1 MTDRDR
7 TLYLSG
13 GGSPPVHAVY
23 HPAVGRVRRGVGVV
37 FCAPFGWDEVCS
49 YRSRRDWAQALASD
63 GYPSVRPTYP
73 SAGDSAGSPRDPGR
87 LDAWTDAIALAA
99 SWLRA
104 ETRVQRI
111 VAIGMS
117 LGGLI
122 AYRAAAAGAPID
134 DLVLWGTP
142 ARGRAWVREV
152 TAFSQLELAS
162 FFDGLEQPPQL
173 TEGELEA
180 GGFLLSAET
189 VRAVSALDLTE
200 LHLPDPARRRALLLD
215 RDGIAVDHRLA
226 EQLDRAGVAV
236 EIGSGAGYAAMTS
249 HPQQASAP
257 LSVIERVG
265 VWLEHA
271 PDSAVG
277 PVAFVGDG
285 SGAPA
290 PAAGTVR
297 AVHTARI
304 EIRGAGVTETPIVI
318 EQRFG
323 RLAAVLAAPE
333 QPNPSVDGLCAVLL
347 NAGAVRRIGP
357 NRMWV
362 EAARRW
368 AAAGVPTLRLDVEG
382 LGDADGDPTPYAADA
397 GLYVPA
403 LVPQVIAALDHL
415 ELRGAGT
422 RFVLGGLCAGAYWAL
437 HAALDDPRVVAALM
451 INPRALVWDSS
462 LLPARDLRKLLSS
475 DVSWMKIREQASS
488 PRVRALARYVLSTPT
503 RSVARHARADAE
515 DNHAIVDRLGRSGKR
530 ALFVFTENEPLQ
542 DELASSGELARL
554 ERMPNVTI
562 EYIRVRDHTL
572 RPCRIQRVAQDLL
585 DRALERELESHD
597 GQGLIQIAAS
607 E

>member
-1 MTDRDR
+1 MTGTDR
-7 TLYLSG
+7 TLYLSRA
-13 GGSPPVHAVY
+13 GSPPVHAVH
-23 HPAVGRVRRGVGVV
+23 HPPTGRARRDIGVV

-49 YRSRRDWAQALASD
+49 YRSRREWAQALAAD
-63 GYPSVRPTYP
+63 GYPSIRPTYP
-73 SAGDSAGSPRDPGR
+73 SAGDSAGTPHDPGR
-87 LDAWTDAIALAA
+87 LDAWTDAIAQAA
-99 SWLRA
+99 AWLRSHDGV
-104 ETRVQRI
+104 RRI

-122 AYRAAAAGAPID
+122 AYRAAAAGAQID

-142 ARGRAWVREV
+142 ARGRAWVREL
-152 TAFSQLELAS
+152 TAFSKLELAS
-162 FFDGLEQPPQL
+162 FFDGLDQPPGL
-173 TEGELEA
+173 GEGELEA
-180 GGFLLSAET
+180 GGFLLTDET
-189 VRAVSALDLTE
+189 LQAVSALDLTE
-200 LHLPDPARRRALLLD
+200 LRLPHADRRRALLLD

-226 EQLDRAGVAV
+226 EQLAGAGAAV

-257 LSVIERVG
+257 VSVMERVG
-265 VWLEHA
+265 SWLEHA
-271 PDSAVG
+271 PVVTGAASADG
-277 PVAFVGDG
+277 ASG
-285 SGAPA
+285 SGA
-290 PAAGTVR
+290 AAAAEVRGTD
-297 AVHTARI
+297 TARVQS
-304 EIRGAGVTETPIVI
+304 RGGSVIETPIMI

-333 QPNPSVDGLCAVLL
+333 QPTASVDGLCAVLL

-382 LGDADGDPTPYAADA
+382 LGDADGDPAPYAADA

-403 LVPQVIAALDHL
+403 LVPQVIAALDEL

-422 RFVLGGLCAGAYWAL
+422 RFVLGGLCAGAYWSL

-451 INPRALVWDSS
+451 INPRALVWDSG

-475 DVSWMKIREQASS
+475 DVTLAKIREQASG
-488 PRVRALARYVLSTPT
+488 PRVRALARYVLTTPT
-503 RSVARHARADAE
+503 RTVARHARADAE
-515 DNHAIVDRLGRSGKR
+515 DDHAIVDRLERSGKR
-530 ALFVFTENEPLQ
+530 ALFVFAENEPLH

-562 EYIRVRDHTL
+562 EYLRVRDHTL
-572 RPCRIQRVAQDLL
+572 RPCRMQREAQALL
-585 DRALERELESHD
+585 DRALERELSSA